1 MEQGADKRGYLL
13 EDYRLFHLN
22 DAQGTKVDYHYHEFC
37 KLLLLRSGS
46 GGYMV
51 EGQRYTLESGDVVL
65 IPSRCVHRPEFESG
79 RQYERTI
86 IYIDPDFLHRNSL
99 AGCDLLDLFQD
110 PGNYVLR
117 PDSHASKRIFSL
129 VDQLEKEL
137 ASDGY
142 GRQILCNTSLLRL
155 LVFLGRALENSGIYP
170 QMPAEQATGRI
181 LEIQRYI
188 DAHLEEDLSIDSLA
202 EQFFI
207 SKYHMM
213 RQFRKETGVPIHTYI
228 TDRRLFLATDR
239 IRQGMSATDACFRSG
254 FRSYSSFIRGYAKRF
269 GTTPTGRADR
279 AVQREETYE

>member
-1 MEQGADKRGYLL
+1 MEQSADKRGYLL

-51 EGQRYTLESGDVVL
+51 EGQRYTLESGDVIL

-99 AGCDLLDLFQD
+99 VGCDLLDLFQD